1 VNLSLGLLPHPSW
14 SRQPGRPRGRWI
26 DQIRNDTSQTPADL
40 RRQALGRSDM
50 TAHAGYAMMM
60 NSSKF
65 ENIDNYSYN
74 NDNNNNNAVYFI
86 ADRMQ

>member
-1 VNLSLGLLPHPSW
+1 
-14 SRQPGRPRGRWI
+14 
-26 DQIRNDTSQTPADL
+26 
-40 RRQALGRSDM
+40 M

>member
-1 VNLSLGLLPHPSW
+1 MD
-14 SRQPGRPRGRWI
+14 I
-26 DQIRNDTSQTPADL
+26 DQYNSSATTCRPLETGPWTQSSWTSEA
-40 RRQALGRSDM
+40 